1 MIRATIA
8 VIGVAAAIAMLYGLQ
23 KTQPGY
29 ADITRPVAVHG
40 ALGERLTARTFEL
53 TATKI
58 TLAERIALRSGT
70 REQTFDTS
78 GVWAVVE
85 AQIAARHESINVS
98 SVSWMGASGA
108 RYAMSQRA
116 ATAPGLLPAE
126 RLEPGLPRK
135 VLMLFEL
142 PPEQVKDATIL
153 VSRTAFSPI
162 DSELHIKANVPT
174 PLFVRNIARIVRGTN
189 AGEWQLEVR

>member
-1 MIRATIA
+1 MIRAMVSIA
-8 VIGVAAAIAMLYGLQ
+8 GVVAAIAILYGLQ
-23 KTQPGY
+23 KTIPGY
-29 ADITRPVAVHG
+29 ADITRPIPVRG
-40 ALGERLTARTFEL
+40 TLDDRLTARTFEL

-58 TLAERIALRSGT
+58 TLAERVALRSGT

-85 AQIAARHESINVS
+85 ATIAARHESVTIS
-98 SVSWMGASGA
+98 GVSWLGSGGV
-108 RYAMSQRA
+108 RYAMSQRVS
-116 ATAPGLLPAE
+116 TAPGLLPTE

-142 PPEQVKDATIL
+142 PQDQVKDATIL
-153 VSRTAFSPI
+153 VSRAPFAPI

-174 PLFVRNIARIVRGTN
+174 PLFVRNVARIVRGTN
-189 AGEWQLEVR
+189 AGEWHLEVR